1 MASGVPVAHIRAAAR
16 RGAKATRPRARAKRG
31 WRRGAKAARPR
42 ARAERGWRRGANA
55 ARPRAAAIGHTG
67 GPLYARPLRTI
78 FLKRDPVVGSSWER
92 ALGVP

>member
-16 RGAKATRPRARAKRG
+16 RGAKATRPRARAK
-31 WRRGAKAARPR
+31 
-42 ARAERGWRRGANA
+42 RGWRRGANA